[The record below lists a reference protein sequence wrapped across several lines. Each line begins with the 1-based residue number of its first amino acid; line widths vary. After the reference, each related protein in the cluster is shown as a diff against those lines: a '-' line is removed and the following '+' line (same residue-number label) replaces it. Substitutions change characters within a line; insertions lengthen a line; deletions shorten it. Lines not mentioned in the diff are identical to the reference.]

1 MSVAKGTSQVPALE
15 KLELRRRQLA
25 MGRAIVAK
33 RAGVSLRAV
42 DGILTGTDRNPRLAT
57 IHAIARALGVS
68 LSIGTEV
75 GVTEAISADE
85 MRKQRAVEKAQRL
98 TAGVQASMGLEA
110 QAVDSAQRA
119 SLVERTL
126 HKLLAGPNRRLW
138 ED

>member
-1 MSVAKGTSQVPALE
+1 MK

-25 MGRAIVAK
+25 MGRAIVAR

-57 IHAIARALGVS
+57 IHAIAKALGVS
-68 LSIGTEV
+68 VRV
-75 GVTEAISADE
+75 GAETGIEAALGADE
-85 MRKQRAVEKAQRL
+85 MRRQRACEKAERL

-110 QAVDSAQRA
+110 QAIDAAERA
-119 SLVERTL
+119 SLVERTM
-126 HKLLAGPNRRLW
+126 HKLLAGSGRRLW